1 MKLKQQDF
9 YAYRLFAGNHA
20 LMALFPFSS
29 LEELWKAVETNSLL
43 YFITPDKSGGS
54 IEGSIRTDSI
64 TAIDRPWGVE
74 PVSQKVS
81 PNIDKG
87 VTNRATIK
95 QGKIVLGQTAKREK
109 K

>member
-1 MKLKQQDF
+1 MKLKQQDL

-20 LMALFPFSS
+20 LMALFPYSS
-29 LEELWKAVETNSLL
+29 LKELWEAVYENCLL

-64 TAIDRPWGVE
+64 NAIDRPWGIE
-74 PVSQKVS
+74 PVSQKVA
-81 PNIDKG
+81 PVIDKG

-95 QGKIVLGQTAKREK
+95 GGKIVLGQTAKREK